1 MKNVPLVTIAVLLAF
16 VLLAPGML
24 RLQAYLSLGLFTL
37 AVAVVVVKNNKVL
50 DRMQMK
56 HKAAIS
62 IALTLVAVLMM

>member
-1 MKNVPLVTIAVLLAF
+1 MKSVPLVTIAVLLAY

-50 DRMQMK
+50 DRMPMK